1 MIVSKISAP
10 YIHNP
15 GWQLERG
22 CEDGPPHCIADPNGF
37 RDRDT
42 LIFEQLVFFIFPS
55 RWEPPIVHWINRKS
69 WQLIANMVV
78 YHVVLFKLNPGTSDE
93 KIAELKAAGE
103 AMVGKVPG
111 SSSPALVKGLLKFD
125 FGPPLASTAHRAQGF
140 NLGLIAVLEKPED
153 VRVYAEHP
161 AHLKV
166 HAIRESICGD
176 TLAYDLAV

>member
-1 MIVSKISAP
+1 
-10 YIHNP
+10 
-15 GWQLERG
+15 
-22 CEDGPPHCIADPNGF
+22 
-37 RDRDT
+37 
-42 LIFEQLVFFIFPS
+42 
-55 RWEPPIVHWINRKS
+55 
-69 WQLIANMVV
+69 MVV

-93 KIAELKAAGE
+93 NIAELKAAGQ
-103 AMVGKVPG
+103 AMVGQVPG
-111 SSSPALVKGLLKFD
+111 SSYPAVDSMAAVLTIVKGLLKFD

-153 VRVYAEHP
+153 VQVYAEHP